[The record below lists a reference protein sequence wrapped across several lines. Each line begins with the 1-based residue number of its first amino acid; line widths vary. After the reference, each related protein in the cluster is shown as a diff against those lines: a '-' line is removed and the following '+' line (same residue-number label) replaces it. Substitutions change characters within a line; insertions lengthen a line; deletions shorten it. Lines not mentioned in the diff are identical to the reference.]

1 MESEQDRIEHEPA
14 TPAPANDEKASDDGQ
29 DSSKKDEPDETDE
42 MLLASQMCSS
52 CTKEKATVICNVCM
66 AEPTTSANSLD
77 KIPTLK
83 NQLSHSNAESTAED
97 GLKLDGVCDKQ
108 KDRATVEQLLRS
120 MWIFLFKLF
129 IKILN

>member
-1 MESEQDRIEHEPA
+1 MESEPDRIEHEPA
-14 TPAPANDEKASDDGQ
+14 PANNEKACDEGQ
-29 DSSKKDEPDETDE
+29 DSACKKDEADETDE

-83 NQLSHSNAESTAED
+83 NQLSHSSANAESNAED
-97 GLKLDGVCDKQ
+97 GLKLDGVVGYDRQ
-108 KDRATVEQLLRS
+108 KERATVEQLLRS
-120 MWIFLFKLF
+120 M
-129 IKILN
+129 